1 MMKVPR
7 KLIWAFIMM
16 YGYAI
21 LFWIVEA
28 ANPGITKKFVAG
40 APLPVWYTC
49 IIGMLV
55 WNVIIA
61 WIQSS

>member
-1 MMKVPR
+1 MIKVPK
-7 KLIWAFIMM
+7 KLILAFVML
-16 YGYAI
+16 YGYAF
-21 LFWIVEA
+21 LCWIVEA

-40 APLPVWYTC
+40 APLPVWYAC

>member
-1 MMKVPR
+1 MIKVPKR
-7 KLIWAFIMM
+7 LILAFVML
-16 YGYAI
+16 YAYAA
-21 LFWIVEA
+21 FWWIVEA
-28 ANPGITKKFVAG
+28 ANPGITKVFVAG

-49 IIGMLV
+49 IVGMLI